1 MDGVIILPETE
12 EAQKIVTLLDNI
24 TTILDA
30 LPTTLIA
37 PTLNAQLPMIG
48 AGLAAIEDL
57 GATIINP
64 LTDIQAAIENELTI
78 LQLAWEAGKVDFSF
92 EDSLKDAL
100 SLIPELNVEIEADG
114 AIKVTFE
121 VSEQV
126 EESVE
131 LEENLGIAG
140 TDLLDIDGS
149 ASVEVQFDAK
159 VAVVLDLD
167 DASVTLEESEDPIAT
182 LCLTADASLDSTAE
196 LGVVKLGFD
205 AETQSGGLSVK
216 FDLMNTPDGLDVSMR
231 EGAEAGLSGRFTT
244 QFAGGFLPTITAD
257 LDFSFGTLEGD
268 LDFDALFELPDL
280 SLTGISID
288 GGALMDFLQANFGQI
303 VDVLDTFPFGEIVDF
318 LTAPVPIISELPFG
332 IPDFDGIPGV
342 TIGDLVIL
350 ASGDQDLDL
359 SFIGWAADL
368 IDFGKRLV
376 DFNLDPDVDFSLGDV
391 SFDGAKLGDL
401 FDGTLDLDG
410 LIDGALGG
418 DFDLDLDVLW
428 EGLGTWGGELS
439 GFAAQGEVDTAE
451 YSFPLF
457 DYPMQTALSLL
468 FSGFGGNSDPV
479 ELFSVDLPKLEFGE
493 TVQIGAPFGP
503 FTIGLEGEFEMATDF
518 ALGFDSSGLFGD
530 GSFEEG
536 FFIEAQLDDVA
547 GVAFPILE
555 LGFFI
560 GAFGSVNLGLAE
572 AGVRGGVK
580 GELGMGF
587 SAAQEGIKRLND
599 FGCLFDE
606 IGGRL
611 AAVVDAFAKIGVGP
625 FSYTVRQ
632 SLFDIT
638 LAQFNA
644 SPCSGVGGQDGLE
657 VENSGLAEIRKDS
670 GALHLNVGGDAE
682 KRALDD
688 GIDVDFD
695 ENSPARHESFR
706 VSLSRDED
714 GEVIADEVV
723 VSAFGV
729 LERYSTLG
737 LTKLTGNFGHGEDVL
752 VIDSDVS
759 LALDIDLGSG
769 NSAVSDL
776 DLVHG
781 SSLNDT
787 IRGGIDAD
795 VLHGSAGADRLHGEA
810 GDDILIGGA
819 GGDLLHGG
827 ADSDE
832 VDYSA
837 SSEGVTIVPFDF
849 DDIDTLDAAQLALL
863 QGINSG
869 RAMLG
874 SGGDAEGDVLLNIE
888 RLVGSQHNDV
898 LTGDP
903 LNANQIEG
911 NSGDD
916 IIVGG
921 ADDDLLVGGQGK
933 DNLSGGQGSDWT
945 SYAFSRSAVSVYFNL
960 GMGFGSD
967 ASGDTYASIE
977 NVVLSGFGD
986 RFFGDNGANEVHAL
1000 SGDDLLDGGGGL
1012 DTINAGSGDDT
1023 VRGHGTGAVL
1033 SGGGYS
1039 NRASGTDL
1047 ISYADVVPLG
1057 HVENGFETKIDLL
1070 SGKANIG
1077 DPGVHDVLVLATF
1090 LDSDDKEQEIAGINT
1105 FNDVEGTSKNDW
1117 ILGDNQNNLVI
1128 GGDGSD
1134 SIETDSGFDTLIGGV
1149 GADTLN
1155 GGNGRDWAD
1164 YSEATGSVNVN
1175 LDNGT
1180 GLGAEAQDDVLVAI
1194 ENLRGSA
1201 FNDTLTGSDS
1211 VNILNPGLY
1220 EAVGFDNVDGEDGID
1235 ILQLVYDEA
1244 PDAADGFKITLDA
1257 GGNGIVETSALRKV
1271 VNAKDIERLDIVL
1284 GEGDDVVQ
1292 TLTDSHDVIYTGG
1305 GNDTVEAGYGSD
1317 LVNVGAGDD
1326 VVVHGGNLVEDG
1338 PAGEASSFLLDGGAG
1353 FDILDMDLSFAKSNI
1368 VIDLT
1373 TEAGLRAFQ
1382 AGIADRG
1389 ALVRNFEQVGNF
1401 ATGDGNDIIRLT
1413 DDIDRIALLGEG
1425 DDQLELLDGNATIDA
1440 GSGSDEITI
1449 HGGFNILEGGVG
1461 DHDILIADFSDQLVE
1476 VELLFDKGGDPGDG
1490 ILSVKEV
1497 LQAAFTISSTDFSSI
1512 EGLNVT
1518 GGALDDQLNG
1528 ADREGT
1534 KGDILDGAAGDD
1546 YISGKAGADVLF
1558 GGIGRDRLFGDAGDD
1573 TLVGGTYE
1581 IEGGAFDF
1589 FGGNFENGDYLD
1601 GGAGADL
1608 YVLGDENGTFYGIG
1622 DATENDYARVVL
1634 TDLDQIQLAGSAED
1648 YELEL
1653 TGDTPP
1659 IIRLVST
1666 GKMVAI
1672 LEVEDGS
1679 AAVDTLDDTR
1689 FEFVPTLPG
1698 AQMGQAVLD
1707 IDLVVV
1713 PPSFDIPVLPKAF
1726 DLVGDEGGLDI
1737 GAAGGHGID
1746 QLDLMDRTE
1755 LASVLNTFEFG
1766 SFKDVRYIGA
1776 DASLGDFTGNLDFVG
1791 GTRSGF
1797 VMSTGRVDEIAGE
1810 NTDAGQ
1816 LVASGYAENVALEF
1830 QALKNGVAVAQLPS
1844 LPGGLKSL
1852 TLVDDNDREG
1862 GGTGSFSGLD
1872 LDAVF
1877 LSTTLL
1883 KTEDFDAAVDLNDN
1897 DLLPKLDL
1905 FQFDPGSLRYT
1916 AGDMREGG
1924 ANVENFKGVIG
1935 GMVQA
1940 NDARLDLVD
1949 FSEGGAP
1956 NGVVTF
1962 GDGGRLEMEL
1972 SEVVE
1977 TSDQPVYLY
1986 TVEGGGV
1993 EALLADISASD
2004 EGINPTGDL
2013 STDLGAPGL
2022 SGDAASLTAE
2032 FTAQGSDGP
2041 VDLFQVVIL
2050 TEELPEFGGADLTDS
2065 FSVRI
2070 NGIEALVLSDGRAA
2084 TMQNLAT
2091 TPMGSFHSDLV
2102 LNLPDRGPLADT
2114 LRADAYT
2121 KVLTISAPV
2130 QEGNNL
2136 LEITVEDGRDGLLD
2150 SALVIL
2156 PMSDVSVIT
2165 GTDGDDIMVG
2175 SLGDDDVRAGFG
2187 DDQFTMGLGHDRF
2200 DGGFGHD
2207 TVFTDIQ
2214 LEDLQMQF
2222 EDDALIVTDG
2232 AVKAE
2237 LRQVETLVLN
2247 GGDGPDVVLD
2257 INEAIA
2263 TDNFAVVANDDHAE
2277 VAQNQNN
2284 LATSILL
2291 TGNDLNVDDDDLTI
2305 VQLASTTTFVPSDGT
2320 SGQIAGLYGTLQMV
2334 GLGKA
2339 QYLVDEAYV
2348 GSDVARQD
2356 VFTYT
2361 VSDGVHFSEAQITID
2376 LLPVPDVTP
2385 PEITMDPLA
2394 SFEASPALTGTID
2407 DPDATIAVIINDIPY
2422 DANNLGDGT
2431 WILDKGTIAP
2441 LPLGPVEVTFIVT
2454 DLAENTKKVVDDDNL
2469 KIILPPDTTAP
2480 VVTVN
2485 PVETTSPSPEIT
2497 GTVDDTNALVEVE
2510 IDGFSYPALTE
2521 QNGTWILTE
2530 FYIGNLEP
2538 GTYSITVT
2546 AIDQAGNVGEV
2557 TDVDGVVIL
2566 PPEPVV
2572 IDLTVEQF
2580 QLVIDEGELDLLVEF
2595 VAGTTFMSSLFL
2607 NSIDQFI
2614 VAEGDVEL
2622 HIGGTPLDVFI
2633 KGTDNADALGT
2644 GAYSLIGDQTL
2655 QDNSLGEDF
2664 ILGKAGADEI
2674 DGDVGDDLLL
2684 GGADN
2689 DTLRGGSDNDTL
2701 FGGSGDDLLEGGS
2714 GDDAIIAGL
2723 GDDMILLGSGLDS
2736 LSGGE
2741 GQDTVSIESPDFA
2754 PDPFVAEVNF
2764 VTGEIGA
2771 KGIAENRSYF
2781 DEIEH
2786 LVFSGPVAVDV
2797 TGDEHDNH
2805 LITGGLADTVN
2816 GGAGDDTIIGFGGA
2830 DELSGGAGMD
2840 SIDGKNGN
2848 DYLFGRID
2856 DDYLV
2861 GWGGR
2866 DRLRG
2871 NAGDDTMVGGN
2882 KNDFLQGGSGADTF
2896 VFNTDNGFWA
2906 KDLIKDFELGVDRVV
2921 IEGFSQDDVNWKPL
2935 KSGLGVM
2942 AIVESG
2948 GKIVFNGHQKEDLHD
2963 FADWDFLA

>member
-1 MDGVIILPETE
+1 MDGAIILPETE

-30 LPTTLIA
+30 LPTTLVA

-78 LQLAWEAGKVDFSF
+78 LQLAWEAGEVDLSF
-92 EDSLKDAL
+92 EDSLKNAL
-100 SLIPELNVEIEADG
+100 SLIPELDVGIEADG

-149 ASVEVQFDAK
+149 ASVEVQFDAQ

-196 LGVVKLGFD
+196 LGVVELGFD

-391 SFDGAKLGDL
+391 SFDGANLGDL

-410 LIDGALGG
+410 LINGALDG
-418 DFDLDLDVLW
+418 FDLDLDALW
-428 EGLGTWGGELS
+428 AGLGTWGGELG

-479 ELFSVDLPKLEFGE
+479 ELFSIDLPKLKFSE
-493 TVQIGAPFGP
+493 TARIAAPFGP
-503 FTIGLEGEFEMATDF
+503 FTIGLEGEFKMATDF
-518 ALGFDSSGLFGD
+518 ALGFDSSGLFGN

-536 FFIEAQLDDVA
+536 FFIEAQLDEVA

-688 GIDVDFD
+688 GIDIDFD
-695 ENSPARHESFR
+695 KNSPARHESFR

-737 LTKLTGNFGHGEDVL
+737 LTKLTGNFGRGEDVL

-769 NSAVSDL
+769 NSTVSDL

-787 IRGGIDAD
+787 IRGGIDED

-849 DDIDTLDAAQLALL
+849 EDIDTLDAAQLALL
-863 QGINSG
+863 DGINSG

-888 RLVGSQHNDV
+888 RLVGSQHDDV

-911 NSGDD
+911 NGGDD
-916 IIVGG
+916 EIFGG
-921 ADDDLLVGGQGK
+921 KDDDLLVGGQGADK
-933 DNLSGGQGSDWT
+933 LEGGQGSDWT
-945 SYAFSRSAVSVYFNL
+945 SYAFSRSAVSVRFDL
-960 GMGFGSD
+960 GLGFGSD

-1000 SGDDLLDGGGGL
+1000 SGDDVLDGGGGL

-1023 VRGHGTGAVL
+1023 VRGYGTGAVL

-1039 NRASGTDL
+1039 NRDSGTDL
-1047 ISYADVVPLG
+1047 ISYAGVVPLG
-1057 HVENGFETKIDLL
+1057 LVENGFETKIDLL

-1090 LDSDDKEQEIAGINT
+1090 LDGDDKEQEIEGINT

-1149 GADTLN
+1149 GADTLD

-1180 GLGAEAQDDVLVAI
+1180 GQGAEAQDDVLVAI
-1194 ENLRGSA
+1194 ENLHGSA
-1201 FNDTLTGSDS
+1201 FNDTLTGSGS

-1220 EAVGFDNVDGEDGID
+1220 EAVGFDAVEGKGGID

-1244 PDAADGFKITLDA
+1244 PDAADGFRITLDA
-1257 GGNGIVETSALRKV
+1257 GGNGSVETSALRKV
-1271 VNAKDIERLDIVL
+1271 VNVKTIERLDIVL

-1338 PAGEASSFLLDGGAG
+1338 PTGEASGFLLDGGAG
-1353 FDILDMDLSFAKSNI
+1353 FDILDMDFSFAKSNI

-1373 TEAGLRAFQ
+1373 TDAGVRAFQ

-1389 ALVRNFEQVGNF
+1389 ALIRNFEQVGNF
-1401 ATGDGNDIIRLT
+1401 ATGDGNDILRLT

-1476 VELLFDKGGDPGDG
+1476 VELHFDKDGDPGDG
-1490 ILSVKEV
+1490 ILSVNEV

-1546 YISGKAGADVLF
+1546 YISGKAGDDVLY

-1573 TLVGGTYE
+1573 TIVGGTYE
-1581 IEGGAFDF
+1581 IEGGVF
-1589 FGGNFENGDYLD
+1589 FVCGAIFEKGYYLD
-1601 GGAGADL
+1601 GGVGAFLFD
-1608 YVLGDENGTFYGIG
+1608 LGDENGTFYGIG

-1653 TGDTPP
+1653 NGDNPP

-1666 GKMVAI
+1666 GEMVAI

-1698 AQMGQAVLD
+1698 AQMGQAILD
-1707 IDLVVV
+1707 IDLAVE
-1713 PPSFDIPVLPKAF
+1713 PFLFDGKA
-1726 DLVGDEGGLDI
+1726 GLDI
-1737 GAAGGHGID
+1737 AAAGGHGID

-1755 LASVLNTFEFG
+1755 LASVLNTFGFG
-1766 SFKDVRYIGA
+1766 SFKDVRYTGS

-1816 LVASGYAENVALEF
+1816 LVASGFGENVALEF

-1852 TLVDDNDREG
+1852 TLVDDNDRLG

-1883 KTEDFDAAVDLNDN
+1883 KIEDFDAAVDLNDN
-1897 DLLPKLDL
+1897 DLLPKLDV

-1924 ANVENFKGVIG
+1924 ANDENFKGVIG

-1949 FSEGGAP
+1949 FSGGGAP
-1956 NGVVTF
+1956 NGVLTF

-1972 SEVVE
+1972 SEVVN
-1977 TSDQPVYLY
+1977 TSDEPVYLY
-1986 TVEGGGV
+1986 SVEGGDV
-1993 EALLADISASD
+1993 EVLLADISASD

-2041 VDLFQVVIL
+2041 VDLFQIVIL

-2222 EDDALIVTDG
+2222 KDDALIVTDG

-2257 INEAIA
+2257 VTEAMA

-2277 VAQNQNN
+2277 VAQNQNK
-2284 LATSILL
+2284 LATPILL
-2291 TGNDLNVDDDDLTI
+2291 TGNDLNVDDDDLTV

-2394 SFEASPALTGTID
+2394 SFETSPALTGTID
-2407 DPDATIAVIINDIPY
+2407 DPDATIEIVINDIPY
-2422 DANNLGDGT
+2422 EANNLGDGT

-2454 DLAENTKKVVDDDNL
+2454 DLADNTQKVVDDDNL

-2510 IDGFSYPALTE
+2510 IDGFTYPAFTE

-2530 FYIGNLEP
+2530 FYISHLEP

-2546 AIDQAGNVGEV
+2546 ATDQAGNVGEV

-2580 QLVIDEGELDLLVEF
+2580 QLVIEEGELDLLVEF

-2607 NSIDQFI
+2607 NSIDEFI
-2614 VAEGDVEL
+2614 VAEGDVAL

-2633 KGTDNADALGT
+2633 TGTEGADAPGT

-2655 QDNSLGEDF
+2655 QDNSFGEDF

-2674 DGDVGDDLLL
+2674 DGDIGDDLLL

-2701 FGGSGDDLLEGGS
+2701 FGETGNDLLEGGS
-2714 GDDAIIAGL
+2714 GDDHIYGGLGDDHIIAGL
-2723 GDDMILLGSGLDS
+2723 GKDVVAGDDGNDYIEAGSGRDS
-2736 LSGGE
+2736 VSGNQG
-2741 GQDTVSIESPDFA
+2741 
-2754 PDPFVAEVNF
+2754 N
-2764 VTGEIGA
+2764 
-2771 KGIAENRSYF
+2771 
-2781 DEIEH
+2781 DEI
-2786 LVFSGPVAVDV
+2786 LGGGGSDDLRG
-2797 TGDEHDNH
+2797 NH
-2805 LITGGLADTVN
+2805 GADTIN
-2816 GGAGDDTIIGFGGA
+2816 GGFGHDKILGGNGSDDLRGSRGADTIAGGAGNDTIFGGIGH
-2830 DELSGGAGMD
+2830 DKLIGSGGRDYLLGN
-2840 SIDGKNGN
+2840 NGN
-2848 DYLFGRID
+2848 DTLE
-2856 DDYLV
+2856 
-2861 GWGGR
+2861 GGLKS
-2866 DRLRG
+2866 DIL
-2871 NAGDDTMVGGN
+2871 
-2882 KNDFLQGGSGADTF
+2882 KGGSGADVF
-2896 VFNTDNGFWA
+2896 VFNTDAGYWGA
-2906 KDLIKDFELGVDRVV
+2906 DVIEDFTLGVDQV
-2921 IEGFSQDDVNWKPL
+2921 IVEGFTSDDVLWVDRPDDASVVAKF
-2935 KSGLGVM
+2935 VD
-2942 AIVESG
+2942 G
-2948 GKIVFNGHQKEDLHD
+2948 GRIIFQDLSEDDLSD
-2963 FADWDFLA
+2963 LSDWLFV